1 MIPYAIGTL
10 RQRTRSFGILTHLT
24 IISFSLVFSFTF
36 SHTHSN
42 TSFIL
47 SIESPMKEAKPL
59 AAVGFTG
66 IKDVS
71 GIAICDDVGC

>member
-1 MIPYAIGTL
+1 
-10 RQRTRSFGILTHLT
+10 
-24 IISFSLVFSFTF
+24 
-36 SHTHSN
+36 
-42 TSFIL
+42 
-47 SIESPMKEAKPL
+47 MKEAKPL